1 MILNYSVGKTVDV
14 YSYRQAGNIFSNI
27 SPVTLT
33 DFLAVN
39 TPTTLD
45 AISICRSGTGFE
57 LARISGISFVKMRA
71 YTLLYKGSSRCRWYD
86 HGYRGNGFQRAC
98 KIPRAI
104 K

>member
-1 MILNYSVGKTVDV
+1 M

-27 SPVTLT
+27 SPGTVT

-71 YTLLYKGSSRCRWYD
+71 YTLLYKGSPGVVGTITGTGVTGC
-86 HGYRGNGFQRAC
+86 NVRA
-98 KIPRAI
+98 RSLVLLNNQ
-104 K
+104 